1 LEAIIIENLV
11 KRYGPN
17 VAVDNVSLMVDE
29 GTVFGLIGPNGAG
42 KSTIIRSLLGL
53 VAYQSGKV
61 LITGTDMHGA
71 NAQMKLKVGYLPQ
84 KAAFQGWRTTEQV
97 LQTLGR
103 LSGLER
109 DRLKVRIDEVL
120 GQLGIEEY
128 RNRKVGK
135 LSGGTIQ
142 KLGFA
147 QAILHEPSILVLDEP
162 MASLDPASRFQ
173 FKKMIKEL
181 RASGT
186 TVFFSSHILSD
197 IEDLADAVGLIQ
209 GGKVRYSGPIS
220 GLEKKVALRSELVI
234 ELVDGQG
241 DWSSVT
247 IPGVDIRQPSPGYLL
262 VHIDDP
268 EQWDKTM
275 PKIMEALMRVGC
287 NIRSFNRHNPTLED
301 IYMAYVGGSK

>member
-1 LEAIIIENLV
+1 ML
-11 KRYGPN
+11 
-17 VAVDNVSLMVDE
+17 D
-29 GTVFGLIGPNGAG
+29 
-42 KSTIIRSLLGL
+42 
-53 VAYQSGKV
+53 
-61 LITGTDMHGA
+61 
-71 NAQMKLKVGYLPQ
+71 
-84 KAAFQGWRTTEQV
+84 
-97 LQTLGR
+97 
-103 LSGLER
+103 
-109 DRLKVRIDEVL
+109 
-120 GQLGIEEY
+120 QLGIEEY
-128 RNRKVGK
+128 RNRKVRK

-186 TVFFSSHILSD
+186 TVLFSSHILSD
-197 IEDLADAVGLIQ
+197 IEDLADAVGLMQ

-220 GLEKKVALRSELVI
+220 GLEKKVALRSELVV
-234 ELVDGQG
+234 ELVDERG
-241 DWSSVT
+241 DWKSVT

-268 EQWDKTM
+268 EQWDATT
-275 PKIMEALMRVGC
+275 PKIMEALMRAGC

-301 IYMAYVGGSK
+301 IYMAYVGGSN